1 MTEHGLAYFLN
12 AASLAIIGFSLNLLL
27 LRARNQPFYWPLAGA
42 LLSIALLICQPWLR
56 DLPLTLRQ
64 LALLLALP
72 ALYLLPPCLWLY
84 VQGLTSSSP
93 WQFRREHAKHFA
105 LASFALLIAIAGAL
119 LPAEIRDGILG
130 AGSDQVL
137 STVSA
142 GLRYLVY
149 GLLTVTFVLVIAW
162 CGLAGYYLVAIYQQL
177 RRYRAALRQI
187 FASTE
192 RQELHWIAGLLA
204 IVGIVWLLAT
214 LALLYD
220 NLFGPLQ
227 IAPAFKQG
235 FILLLV
241 WSLAS
246 WGLRQKPGFAQLDL
260 TDHDTVAVIDTLDS
274 SPSSMPSD
282 SKYQRSALHAE
293 LADKIAAKLHQ
304 AMVEDQLF
312 LDASLSLPKLAKHV
326 TTSPSYVSQTLNER
340 LGVNFFDFINRY
352 RVAAAKE
359 QLKSTD
365 ATALEV
371 AMNVGFNAK
380 SSFYTAFKKETGM
393 TPQQYR
399 QNTAATQSLR

>member
-1 MTEHGLAYFLN
+1 MTEHALAYFLN

-27 LRARNQPFYWPLAGA
+27 LRARHQSFYWPLAGA
-42 LLSIALLICQPWLR
+42 LLAIALLICQPWLR

-64 LALLLALP
+64 LCLLLALP

-93 WQFRREHAKHFA
+93 WQFRRVHAKHFA

-119 LPAEIRDGILG
+119 LPAQIRAGILG
-130 AGSDQVL
+130 AGSEQML
-137 STVSA
+137 AEASA
-142 GLRYLVY
+142 GLRYFVY
-149 GLLTVTFVLVIAW
+149 GLLIITFVLVLAW
-162 CGLAGYYLVAIYQQL
+162 CVQAGYYLVAIYQQL

-192 RQELHWIAGLLA
+192 RHELHWIAGLLA

-220 NLFGPLQ
+220 NLVGALE

-235 FILLLV
+235 VILLLV

-260 TDHDTVAVIDTLDS
+260 TDRDTVAALDTLDS
-274 SPSSMPSD
+274 TLSTSPSD

-293 LADKIAAKLHQ
+293 LADSIAAKLHQ
-304 AMVEDQLF
+304 AMVQDQLF

-340 LGVNFFDFINRY
+340 LGLNFFDFINHY
-352 RVAAAKE
+352 RVAVAKE

-365 ATALEV
+365 ATALEI

-399 QNTAATQSLR
+399 QHTAAPDSP